1 VELPRFDFS
10 AACPD
15 VELGN
20 ISGFQRGG
28 WKIGHSDNAACS
40 RDGGRET
47 PRMSCWAVFFATSKH
62 LSALMPL
69 RPAAILLSLGSQ
81 AASAAPC
88 TVSRQRYSLV
98 ADEVTWSMRVESGH
112 RCTHGVRYYNIELG
126 QLKLISPPSSGEVS
140 LPGWGFTY
148 LPKEGF
154 LGSDQF
160 VVGSPGTSKSKS
172 EAQRLESSFPSFKPT
187 TVPREDARSPLG
199 K

>member
-40 RDGGRET
+40 RDGGREI
-47 PRMSCWAVFFATSKH
+47 PRMSCWAVFFATIKH

-140 LPGWGFTY
+140 LPEWGFTY

-160 VVGSPGTSKSKS
+160 VIGVSGNIKKQVGSSTIRIVVSVVQADNRPW
-172 EAQRLESSFPSFKPT
+172 
-187 TVPREDARSPLG
+187 EDARSPLG